1 MMNDHNGPHG
11 TFGDRVNMHSDKE
24 LSDLLDF
31 SAVSPSVLCQSPGR
45 CRKNEGECSIRDGG
59 NGRIGLLEGSK
70 GVGGRVFGSLCRNL
84 FVRESCTLLFCD

>member
-31 SAVSPSVLCQSPGR
+31 SAVSPSVLCQSPR
-45 CRKNEGECSIRDGG
+45 MCRKNEGECSIR
-59 NGRIGLLEGSK
+59 
-70 GVGGRVFGSLCRNL
+70 VGGMGGYDCWRGPRGSGVWISLHKFIGQGIL
-84 FVRESCTLLFCD
+84 YIDIL

>member
-31 SAVSPSVLCQSPGR
+31 SAVSPSVLCQSPR
-45 CRKNEGECSIRDGG
+45 MCRKNEGECSIRGGG

-70 GVGGRVFGSLCRNL
+70 GVGCLDLFAKIYWSGNL
-84 FVRESCTLLFCD
+84 VH

>member
-45 CRKNEGECSIRDGG
+45 CRKNK
-59 NGRIGLLEGSK
+59 GLAVY
-70 GVGGRVFGSLCRNL
+70 GVGGMGG
-84 FVRESCTLLFCD
+84 

>member
-31 SAVSPSVLCQSPGR
+31 SAVSPSVLCQSPR
-45 CRKNEGECSIRDGG
+45 MCRKNEGECSIRVGG

-70 GVGGRVFGSLCRNL
+70 AVGGSGVWISLHKFIGQGIL
-84 FVRESCTLLFCD
+84 YIDIL

>member
-31 SAVSPSVLCQSPGR
+31 SAVSPSVLCQSPR
-45 CRKNEGECSIRDGG
+45 MCRKNEGECSIRVGG

-70 GVGGRVFGSLCRNL
+70 GVGGSGVLISLHKFIGQGIL
-84 FVRESCTLLFCD
+84 YIDIL